1 MVNYFEAVL
10 ILIIAVVGFLAWK
23 LYNDKKDSE
32 EEVLKVEKEKDEYT
46 ALGQGLAEYNQKLQ
60 DKKDKIKAEIFELV
74 KAGAKISNHDVA
86 EKLGISRSSVKRYL
100 DELEVENKIKQVGKS
115 GRNVFYTLK
124 EGEIT

>member
-74 KAGAKISNHDVA
+74 KAGAKISNHDVLK
-86 EKLGISRSSVKRYL
+86 KLGISRSSIKRYL
-100 DELEVENKIKQVGKS
+100 DELEAENKIKQVGKS

-124 EGEIT
+124 